1 MAQASPAVWEK
12 IKREYIKGDLSQ
24 KALALKYADIDGISI
39 SSVSKHAKAGKWNS
53 LREKKRNKTAEKI
66 IDRAA
71 EAEGRRAERLSKSAE
86 KLLGTIDNLIDN
98 AGDKLGPRDL
108 RDLTGAIKDIKSILE
123 VRSDAD
129 LREQEARIKKLQRE
143 AERDEHTDREIR
155 VVMSPELQEL
165 GK

>member
-1 MAQASPAVWEK
+1 MATEPGVWEQ
-12 IKREYIKGDLSQ
+12 IKKEYLKGDKSQ
-24 KALALKYADIDGISI
+24 RALAEKYGVSEYTL
-39 SSVSKHAKAGKWNS
+39 SKHAIKGGWKAQ
-53 LREKKRNKTAEKI
+53 RENKRQKVVEKI
-66 IDRAA
+66 IASAA

-86 KLLGTIDNLIDN
+86 KLLGTIDDLIDN

-143 AERDEHTDREIR
+143 AERGDQPDREIR
-155 VVMSPELQEL
+155 IVMSPELEAL